1 MRNKELTEKGEKIKQ
16 KIIDVTSRILRNEGF
31 KKATIRRIAKECN
44 TNIASVNYYFGS
56 KEELIGAAL
65 EKMIFN
71 FEAIV
76 SYLDKTDLPVKER
89 LRKYILGY
97 FKLAHQHPALFRS
110 ISNPSSND
118 AKDTYFIYLN
128 LLHNQSWDKF
138 LRNVGE
144 LSKINSQPDLEMKC
158 MQIFSAMEYPIIVE
172 INRKNSFLSKYI
184 KNNEQLEKY
193 VEILLQSIAHI

>member
-56 KEELIGAAL
+56 KEKLIGAAL

-110 ISNPSSND
+110 ISTPSS
-118 AKDTYFIYLN
+118 K
-128 LLHNQSWDKF
+128 
-138 LRNVGE
+138 
-144 LSKINSQPDLEMKC
+144 
-158 MQIFSAMEYPIIVE
+158 
-172 INRKNSFLSKYI
+172 
-184 KNNEQLEKY
+184 
-193 VEILLQSIAHI
+193 